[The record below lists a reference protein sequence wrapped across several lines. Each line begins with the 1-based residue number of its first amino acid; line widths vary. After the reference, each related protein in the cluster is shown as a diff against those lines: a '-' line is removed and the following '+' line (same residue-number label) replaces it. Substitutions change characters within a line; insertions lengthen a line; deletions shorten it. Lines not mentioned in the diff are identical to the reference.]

1 MAQFHPN
8 INWLVD
14 YSSGTLTLANA
25 LCVSAHLEFCGSCRQ
40 RVAEL
45 NALGGSLMQKQAEGS
60 AQGFGQHPPAAFAST
75 PDDALLQ
82 GVFEKIDAQAR
93 AAATTA
99 TADNADPVVAPNTSS
114 SPAEDASDALGLPTC
129 VRKLVP
135 GGFDS
140 LQWRKLGSTLS
151 VARLGAGDQAREVSL
166 HRLRAGGGVPNHDHR
181 GEEVTVV
188 LKGSFSDQRG
198 LYLPGDFMLM
208 GEGDSHRPTASKDM
222 DCLCLSSVE
231 APIRFTGP
239 LSRLMNPF
247 MSVQT
252 GA

>member
-8 INWLVD
+8 IHWLID

-25 LCVSAHLEFCGSCRQ
+25 LCVNAHLEFCGACRQ

-45 NALGGSLMQKQAEGS
+45 NALGGSLMQKQAASEAQAVDQQAAADADNS
-60 AQGFGQHPPAAFAST
+60 ANDT
-75 PDDALLQ
+75 LLQ
-82 GVFEKIDAQAR
+82 GVFEQIDAQAR
-93 AAATTA
+93 AQTSTMVAA
-99 TADNADPVVAPNTSS
+99 ADPAPQVQLKGDNN
-114 SPAEDASDALGLPTC
+114 AHGLPAC

-135 GGFDS
+135 GGVDA
-140 LQWRKLGSTLS
+140 LRWRRLGPTLS
-151 VARLGAGDQAREVSL
+151 VARLGAGDEAREVSL

-188 LKGSFSDQRG
+188 LEGSFSDQRG

-208 GEGDSHRPTASKDM
+208 GEGDRHHPTASKDM
-222 DCLCLSSVE
+222 DCLCLSSVQ

-247 MSVQT
+247 LSVQT